1 MAAYVAFVIQSQSCF
16 VDFHVGAIKFIC
28 IWYVYSKSMIVVL
41 VFCPKEL
48 YHKREL
54 SILTAY
60 AEKLHLRF
68 FSILFWGI
76 FGVNSLY
83 MYVV

>member
-1 MAAYVAFVIQSQSCF
+1 MLVQLNLYAY
-16 VDFHVGAIKFIC
+16 GMC
-28 IWYVYSKSMIVVL
+28 IVKSMIVVL
-41 VFCPKEL
+41 VFSLKEL

-60 AEKLHLRF
+60 AGKLHFRF

-76 FGVNSLY
+76 FGANSLY